1 MPDRVIVAHVRSNGY
16 APLVTSDVKIHA
28 HYPNAVW

>member
-1 MPDRVIVAHVRSNGY
+1 VAHARSNGY
-16 APLVTSDVKIHA
+16 APLITSDAKIHA